1 VISRSR
7 VMHVL
12 EASLALSL
20 VASLLYAITAS
31 SVLLY
36 LAWGLLVPAPV
47 CFYLLTT
54 VRSLRYPAR
63 RVRVR
68 HRYYSYR
75 EDGRAVFED
84 AREKW
89 G

>member
-1 VISRSR
+1 MISRSR

-20 VASLLYAITAS
+20 VAGLLYAITAS

-36 LAWGLLVPAPV
+36 LAWGLLVPTPV
-47 CFYLLTT
+47 CFYLLNT

-75 EDGRAVFED
+75 EDGRAIFED

>member
-1 VISRSR
+1 VISRPR
-7 VMHVL
+7 ILLVL
-12 EASLALSL
+12 GASLALSL
-20 VASLLYAITAS
+20 VAGLLYAITAS

-36 LAWGLLVPAPV
+36 LAWGLLVPTPV
-47 CFYLLTT
+47 CFYLLIT

-63 RVRVR
+63 HVRVR